1 MIGNIF
7 GDGLL
12 MVGTDVDD
20 DDNHLRIVGDF
31 DWLVM
36 GALV

>member
-1 MIGNIF
+1 MIGNVFDEDWLI
-7 GDGLL
+7 
-12 MVGTDVDD
+12 VGTDVDD

-31 DWLVM
+31 HWLVM